1 MVKLVQKLA
10 VSDSFDARGVLV
22 PAGHIGSFDEEKIS
36 GKEKNLRDVGDFE
49 PARVEISPIAPT
61 GPNPKIPQ
69 QLPPDAVQ
77 GPGGQYVSP
86 GKELVAEVTDPQ
98 ESRIDDAGLRD
109 PDAEGKV
116 DDTLSDLMGSE
127 PNAPAAA
134 ASGTVA
140 EITADLGTKTD
151 EQLAQIKA
159 DEEAGKN
166 RKGVLDA
173 VDAELAAREAAR
185 SPA

>member
-1 MVKLVQKLA
+1 MPYVQKL
-10 VSDSFDARGVLV
+10 VVNDSFDARGVLV

-116 DDTLSDLMGSE
+116 DDQLKDLMASE
-127 PNAPAAA
+127 PEVAAS

-140 EITADLGTKTD
+140 EVTADLGTKTD

-185 SPA
+185 NPA